1 MQYKVDT
8 PDEYIAAI
16 PEDRKPYLQK
26 LRETILKNIPK
37 GFEETMQ
44 YSMISYVVPHSI
56 YPDGY
61 HCNPQ
66 DALPFASIASQKNSI
81 NLYHSGIYADKKL
94 YDWFVSEYPKYCTRK
109 LDMGKSCIRFKKL
122 EEIPYQLIG
131 QLMKKVKVKD
141 YIKTYESVIKK

>member
-8 PDEYIAAI
+8 PDEYIASI

-109 LDMGKSCIRFKKL
+109 LDMGKSCVRFKKM

>member
-44 YSMISYVVPHSI
+44 YCMISYVVPHSI

-109 LDMGKSCIRFKKL
+109 LDMGKSCVRFKKM

>member
-109 LDMGKSCIRFKKL
+109 LDMGKSCVRFKKL